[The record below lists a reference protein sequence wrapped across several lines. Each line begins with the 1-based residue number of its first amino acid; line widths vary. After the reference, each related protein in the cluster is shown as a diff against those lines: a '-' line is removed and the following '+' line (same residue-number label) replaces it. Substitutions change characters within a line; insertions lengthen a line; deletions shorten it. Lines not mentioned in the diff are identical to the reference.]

1 MRVRSIGSLLRSAAM
16 LAAIVAALLGARAQ
30 AEAAGFERTGEM
42 RFDELLE
49 LAQWRAVRV
58 TLPQEAARVR
68 GCSKAQC
75 SDAAA
80 MWFARIVREGKA
92 LDRRR
97 QLDVVQAAVNSRPY
111 REDAEQF
118 GAEDKWQ
125 SPLGFARRGGDC
137 EDFAIAKYF
146 ALTLLGFSRSDLR
159 IAVMTRGAQGEVHAI
174 LLARID
180 SRWLA
185 LDNREKRPGDLT
197 RYARW
202 TPRYAVTETAGFRY
216 VDSGK
221 AALASAPAE
230 R

>member
-1 MRVRSIGSLLRSAAM
+1 MRFRSIGSLLRSAAV
-16 LAAIVAALLGARAQ
+16 LAAFVAALLGAPNPAQ
-30 AEAAGFERTGEM
+30 ASGFERTGEL
-42 RFDELLE
+42 RFDELLG
-49 LAQWRAVRV
+49 LPQWHAVRL
-58 TLPQEAARVR
+58 TLPHEANRVR
-68 GCSKAQC
+68 ACSKAQC
-75 SDAAA
+75 PDAAA
-80 MWFARIVREGKA
+80 LWFARIVRDGKA
-92 LDRRR
+92 LDRRG

-125 SPLGFARRGGDC
+125 SPLKFARNGGDC

-174 LLARID
+174 LLARIG
-180 SRWLA
+180 SQWLT
-185 LDNREKRPGDLT
+185 LDNREERPGDLT

-221 AALASAPAE
+221 AALVSAPAE